1 LQTTDAAAPSAQKI
15 STPMPSRRRVGSRFS
30 LPHLVTLLAGLLAML
45 LVFAVLRGGEAT
57 SRVAV
62 AAREVRAGAPLAR
75 SALRFTDL
83 RAPGAIRQQLIGPES
98 LAKLEGWIATRTIAP
113 GDLVTRGDFRP
124 PAAVAQQRAMSV
136 PVDPAHAVGGALE
149 AGDRVDV
156 IRVLDSGQA
165 VFVVAGAQVLS
176 VNRPDPST
184 IGPAG
189 AYSLTLAV
197 SSQDALRLAA
207 AIRSEKFEVIR
218 STGTGRI
225 LVGPP
230 QEQPGGVPAQPGAG
244 GGVGAGQGQP
254 GAGQGQP
261 GGVPVQ
267 GGQGA
272 AGTGTGSPYGSPG
285 SG

>member
-1 LQTTDAAAPSAQKI
+1 
-15 STPMPSRRRVGSRFS
+15 MGSRFS

-45 LVFAVLRGGEAT
+45 LVFAVLRGDEAT

-83 RAPGAIRQQLIGPES
+83 RAPGTIAEQLIGPES
-98 LAKLEGWIATRTIAP
+98 LARLEGWIATRTIAP

-218 STGTGRI
+218 STGTGRAP
-225 LVGPP
+225 V
-230 QEQPGGVPAQPGAG
+230 GVPPDQSGAVPSRG
-244 GGVGAGQGQP
+244 FGT
-254 GAGQGQP
+254 GQGQP
-261 GGVPVQ
+261 GGA
-267 GGQGA
+267 GGQGTTGA
-272 AGTGTGSPYGSPG
+272 GQGQGQGQPGGAGGQGTAGAGTGQGQGQPGGTPTQGTQGPAGTG
-285 SG
+285 

>member
-1 LQTTDAAAPSAQKI
+1 MQATDIAAPSAQRT
-15 STPMPSRRRVGSRFS
+15 STPARPRRRVGSQLS

-83 RAPGAIRQQLIGPES
+83 RAPAAIRQQLIGPES
-98 LAKLEGWIATRTIAP
+98 LAGLEGWIATRTVAP
-113 GDLVTRGDFRP
+113 GELVTRGDFRP
-124 PAAVAQQRAMSV
+124 RAAVAQQRAMSV

-156 IRVLDSGQA
+156 IRVLDTGQA

-207 AIRSEKFEVIR
+207 AIRSEKFEVVR
-218 STGTGRI
+218 STGTGRA
-225 LVGPP
+225 LVGVPP
-230 QEQPGGVPAQPGAG
+230 EPGGVPGQGTTGPG
-244 GGVGAGQGQP
+244 VGQGQP
-254 GAGQGQP
+254 GTGQGQP
-261 GGVPVQ
+261 SGGYGQASVP
-267 GGQGA
+267 
-272 AGTGTGSPYGSPG
+272 AGTG
-285 SG
+285 